1 MGIPAFSGCT
11 KGSYCSDQMATK
23 VGDNQTQIYHR
34 SVTTLTGTGPAYSGS
49 KTETYIISK
58 NAAGVDTWVLAATS
72 TDGGKTQTFTSAAGE
87 DLKKSMA
94 PGGNMYKNTQKQV
107 QDTLS
112 KGGASQGVISLP
124 GTSGSL
130 EKISP
135 EQQKKLGI
143 VPEGQATE
151 SGDVPPLSTEQLTQL
166 ISANAET
173 RKSFPKNLKYPADLQ
188 NTVQDVIKFNM
199 VEYSPKSFSTGS
211 TFGFSERRAITDTN
225 IIGSVILPIQGG
237 INDTN
242 SVTWGEDRMTA
253 GQAIL
258 ANLALSGIL
267 GGGKEMANQA
277 GEDLDTIRKN
287 LPEAQAAVAGFFT
300 EQATGVPGIL
310 ARTTGGI
317 LNQNLELLFQG
328 PSLRPF
334 TFTFRLS
341 ARGKADTDQ
350 IRQIIRFFKQGMA
363 AQRSQ
368 SNLFLKSPHTFK
380 IQYLHKDKDHPYIN
394 RIKECALQSFTVDYT
409 PDQQYMTF
417 ADGAMTSYQIQMQF
431 SELEPIYNDDYSKLP
446 GGNSD
451 TEIGY

>member
-1 MGIPAFSGCT
+1 MADRPNPPEGWQKAPSSTNPNEYSAEWNSTNGKRYATVVDVSTGARKLYSVNKITRERYIISGTDTSGKVT
-11 KGSYCSDQMATK
+11 KGSAYESEIGSNTSLYTTL
-23 VGDNQTQIYHR
+23 DNQNKQ
-34 SVTTLTGTGPAYSGS
+34 
-49 KTETYIISK
+49 
-58 NAAGVDTWVLAATS
+58 NAAKAIDALS
-72 TDGGKTQTFTSAAGE
+72 SSEEKSKIGGTTQYKSA
-87 DLKKSMA
+87 LQ
-94 PGGNMYKNTQKQV
+94 N
-107 QDTLS
+107 
-112 KGGASQGVISLP
+112 AS
-124 GTSGSL
+124 
-130 EKISP
+130 
-135 EQQKKLGI
+135 
-143 VPEGQATE
+143 TE
-151 SGDVPPLSTEQLTQL
+151 SGNVPPISTEQLTQL

-199 VEYSPKSFSTGS
+199 VEYAPKSFSTGG

-334 TFTFRLS
+334 TFTFKLS
-341 ARGKADTDQ
+341 ARNKADTDQ

-380 IQYLHKDKDHPYIN
+380 IQYLHKNDDHPYIN
-394 RIKECALQSFTVDYT
+394 RIKECALQSFSVDYT
-409 PDQQYMTF
+409 PEQNYMTF

-451 TEIGY
+451 TVIGY